1 MTAAIRPEINRQIF
15 SWAVTRAG
23 VSENEAAVRY
33 PQFFEWQNGEKAATV
48 NQLKEF
54 SHRYHFPFGYFFLKA
69 VPYIPQFEIPF
80 FRSSDDYNALENENV
95 NETVRI
101 LRERQEWLSEYL
113 KDNGAGKN
121 EASGLCKNENDPQKI
136 IDSVTDFLGLKE
148 NWNLKLKSPDD
159 ALKYLKYKLEEK
171 NIILTFN
178 SVVNN
183 NTSRPVPVKL
193 CRGFCLI
200 DEYAPFIFINSAD
213 SKNAQVFSLVHEI
226 AHVFI
231 SFTSGFG
238 DYGADF
244 IDDRKETL
252 CDRVAANLL
261 VPEELLLFHA
271 GQKNNKE
278 LSALFKVSE
287 IVILRRKLDCGL
299 ITKTEFFDTYNS
311 LPQYKK
317 TGGSGGDFYRTAEQ
331 RISSKLLRCL
341 NNAIFSQK
349 ITPLEAYRLA
359 GVKGDVFTRLTAGE
373 HR

>member
-33 PQFFEWQNGEKAATV
+33 PHFFEWQNGEKAATV
-48 NQLKEF
+48 SQLKEF

-69 VPYIPQFEIPF
+69 VPYIPQTEIPF

-101 LRERQEWLSEYL
+101 LKERQEWLSEYL

-136 IDSVTDFLGLKE
+136 IDSVTGFLGLKK
-148 NWNLKLKSPDD
+148 NWNLNLKSPED

-231 SFTSGFG
+231 SFTAGFG

-261 VPEELLLFHA
+261 VPEELLLSHA

-299 ITKTEFFDTYNS
+299 ITKSEFFDTYNS
-311 LPQYKK
+311 LPRYKK
-317 TGGSGGDFYRTAEQ
+317 TGGGGGDFYRTAEQ

-373 HR
+373 HG